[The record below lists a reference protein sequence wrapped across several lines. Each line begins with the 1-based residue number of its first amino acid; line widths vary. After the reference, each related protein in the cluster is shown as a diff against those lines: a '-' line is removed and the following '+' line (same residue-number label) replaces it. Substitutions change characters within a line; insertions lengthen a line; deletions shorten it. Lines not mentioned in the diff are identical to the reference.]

1 MNSLPSVQPVTPLRP
16 ADILRMSALAVL
28 YVLTARLGLALDAVG
43 GFATVVWAPTG
54 LALAALI
61 LFGIRLTP
69 GVFVGAVVA
78 NLLTG
83 APLLAALGVGI
94 GNTLEAVVGAWAL
107 RRIQHFRPS
116 LDRLS
121 DAVALLVIATLAP
134 LVSAS
139 IGVATL
145 SATGTVASAQAGEA
159 WRAWW
164 VGDCIGAMLVAP
176 LILVWRRMAEWDSWQ
191 RWLEAVALIGSTAV
205 IAWLIFFERTPIDRE
220 SFLQAYAVFP
230 LMIWASVRFGQRGA
244 VTAAFATSFIALV
257 GTVKGLGP
265 FTRGDLHNSLFA
277 LQTFMGIVAAS
288 FLVLGATISERE
300 QARREALLALEG
312 EARAN
317 RAKADFLAVMSH
329 ELATPLTAIGG
340 HVELVARGEH
350 GPVTARQRESLEAVL
365 RVQSHI
371 AALVDDV
378 LNYSRLEAG
387 PLVMHSTI
395 VRVNDMFDSIEPV
408 LQPDLRRKR
417 LSLDRHSLERGLSV
431 FADPERLRQ
440 VLLNV
445 VTNAVKYTPDGGS
458 VGLGAERE
466 NGKVRIRVKDSGIG
480 IPPDALKRVFE
491 PFFQVDRGPGAR
503 LPGVGLGLA
512 IARDLTRAMR
522 GELTIESTVGS
533 GTTVNVFLP
542 PG

>member
-1 MNSLPSVQPVTPLRP
+1 VKPLRP
-16 ADILRMSALAVL
+16 ADGVRLLALAVL
-28 YVLTARLGLALDAVG
+28 YVLTARVGLALDAVG

-54 LALAALI
+54 LSLAALV
-61 LFGIRLTP
+61 LFGIRLAP
-69 GVFVGAVVA
+69 GVFVGALAA

-83 APLLAALGVGI
+83 APIAAAIGVAI
-94 GNTLEAVVGAWAL
+94 GNTLEAIVGALVL
-107 RRIQHFRPS
+107 RRLQHFRPQ

-121 DAVALLVIATLAP
+121 DALALFFVAMGAP

-145 SATGTVASAQAGEA
+145 TATNTVPASQAAEA

-164 VGDCIGAMLVAP
+164 LGDCIGALLVAP
-176 LILVWRRMAEWDSWQ
+176 LILVWHRGAQELRALPRS
-191 RWLEAVALIGSTAV
+191 LEAIALLASTV
-205 IAWLIFFERTPIDRE
+205 VVSWLIFFERTPIQRE
-220 SFLQAYAVFP
+220 SFLQAYVVFP
-230 LMIWASVRFGQRGA
+230 LMIWAAVRFGQRGG
-244 VTAAFATSFIALV
+244 VTAAFATSFIALL

-265 FTRGDLHNSLFA
+265 FERADLHSSLFA
-277 LQTFMGIVAAS
+277 LQTFMGIVAAC

-300 QARREALLALEG
+300 QVRREALNALEG

-317 RAKADFLAVMSH
+317 RAKADFIAVMSH
-329 ELATPLTAIGG
+329 ELRTPLNAISG
-340 HVELVARGEH
+340 HVDLLLKGEI
-350 GPVTARQRESLEAVL
+350 TTQQRHSLQAVQ
-365 RVQSHI
+365 RVQAHV
-371 AALVDDV
+371 ATLVDDV

-387 PLVMHSTI
+387 PIVMHSSI
-395 VRVNDMFDSIEPV
+395 VKVNEMFDSIEPV
-408 LQPDLRRKR
+408 LQPELRRKR
-417 LSLDRHSLERGLSV
+417 LSLDRTSLERGLSV
-431 FADPERLRQ
+431 VADPERLRQ

-466 NGKVRIRVKDSGIG
+466 NGKVRIAVKDSGVG
-480 IPPDALKRVFE
+480 IPADALARVFE
-491 PFFQVDRGPGAR
+491 PFYQVDRGPGAR
-503 LPGVGLGLA
+503 IPGVGLGLA

-533 GTTVNVFLP
+533 GTTVSVLLP